1 MKLLNGLTQ
10 TTPQNFQ
17 LDAGVWLTGVE
28 WSGVSN
34 DETLKSAVT
43 TAMETPSNII
53 GATSGGGNISIVP
66 EVRDLMEDVD
76 GAIGMYKDCLAINK
90 IECKA
95 TTKITEVKEGALLL
109 ALGCAD
115 STAFGSGEKISLRN
129 YYKSEDFKE
138 ITWVASMNKSES
150 YLVVRLRNAIST
162 GGLNYEIED
171 KGKGKFDLEIT
182 PCNDLAK
189 PNELPIEIY
198 LV

>member
-28 WSGVSN
+28 WGSVS
-34 DETLKSAVT
+34 DSDTLKEQIT
-43 TAMETPSNII
+43 TAMETSTNII

-66 EVRDLMEDVD
+66 DVRDLMEDVD

-115 STAFGSGEKISLRN
+115 SAAFGSGKKISLRN

>member
-28 WSGVSN
+28 WGSVS
-34 DETLKSAVT
+34 DSDTLKEQIT
-43 TAMETPSNII
+43 TAMETSTNII

-66 EVRDLMEDVD
+66 DVRDLMEDVD

-115 STAFGSGEKISLRN
+115 SAAFGSGKKISLRN

-182 PCNDLAK
+182 PCNDLSK

>member
-28 WSGVSN
+28 WGSVS
-34 DETLKSAVT
+34 DSDTLKEQIT
-43 TAMETPSNII
+43 TAMETSTNII

-109 ALGCAD
+109 ALGCAG
-115 STAFGSGEKISLRN
+115 SAAFGSGKKISLRN

>member
-28 WSGVSN
+28 WGSVS
-34 DETLKSAVT
+34 DSDTLKEQIT
-43 TAMETPSNII
+43 TAMETSTNII

-115 STAFGSGEKISLRN
+115 STAFGSGKKISLRN

-182 PCNDLAK
+182 PCNDLSK

>member
-66 EVRDLMEDVD
+66 DVRDLMEDVD

-115 STAFGSGEKISLRN
+115 STAFGSGQKISLRN

>member
-115 STAFGSGEKISLRN
+115 SAAFGSGQKISLRN

>member
-115 STAFGSGEKISLRN
+115 SAAFR
-129 YYKSEDFKE
+129 
-138 ITWVASMNKSES
+138 
-150 YLVVRLRNAIST
+150 
-162 GGLNYEIED
+162 
-171 KGKGKFDLEIT
+171 
-182 PCNDLAK
+182 
-189 PNELPIEIY
+189 
-198 LV
+198 

>member
-28 WSGVSN
+28 WGSVS
-34 DETLKSAVT
+34 DSDTLKEQIT
-43 TAMETPSNII
+43 TAMETSTNII

-115 STAFGSGEKISLRN
+115 SAAFGSGKKISLRN

-182 PCNDLAK
+182 PCNDLSK

>member
-28 WSGVSN
+28 WGSVS
-34 DETLKSAVT
+34 DDTSLKEQIT
-43 TAMETPSNII
+43 TAMETSSNII

-115 STAFGSGEKISLRN
+115 SNAFGGGKKITLRN
-129 YYKSEDFKE
+129 HYTSEDFKE
-138 ITWVASMNKSES
+138 ITWVASMNKSDS
-150 YLVVRLRNAIST
+150 YLVVRLKNAIST

>member
-43 TAMETPSNII
+43 TAMETPTNII

-66 EVRDLMEDVD
+66 DVRDLMEDVD

-115 STAFGSGEKISLRN
+115 STAFGSGQKISLRN

>member
-28 WSGVSN
+28 WGGVSN

-43 TAMETPSNII
+43 TAMETPTNII

-66 EVRDLMEDVD
+66 DVRDLMEDVD

>member
-28 WSGVSN
+28 WGSVS
-34 DETLKSAVT
+34 DSDTLKEQIT
-43 TAMETPSNII
+43 TAMETSTNII

-115 STAFGSGEKISLRN
+115 SAAFGSGKKISLRN

>member
-66 EVRDLMEDVD
+66 DVRDLMEDVD

>member
-43 TAMETPSNII
+43 TAMETSTNII

-66 EVRDLMEDVD
+66 DVRDLMEDVD

-115 STAFGSGEKISLRN
+115 STAFGTGKKITLRN
-129 YYKSEDFKE
+129 HYKTDDYKE

-150 YLVVRLRNAIST
+150 YLVVRLKNAIST

-189 PNELPIEIY
+189 PEELPIEIY

>member
-34 DETLKSAVT
+34 NETLKSAVT
-43 TAMETPSNII
+43 TAMETPTNII

-66 EVRDLMEDVD
+66 DVRDLMEDVD

-115 STAFGSGEKISLRN
+115 STAFGAGKKISLRN

>member
-43 TAMETPSNII
+43 TAMETPTNII

-66 EVRDLMEDVD
+66 DVRDLMEDVD

-115 STAFGSGEKISLRN
+115 STTFGSGKKITLRN
-129 YYKSEDFKE
+129 HYKSEDFKE

>member
-43 TAMETPSNII
+43 TAMETPTNII

-66 EVRDLMEDVD
+66 DVRDLMEDVD

>member
-115 STAFGSGEKISLRN
+115 STAFGSGQKISLRN

-182 PCNDLAK
+182 PCNDLTK

>member
-43 TAMETPSNII
+43 TAMETPTNII